1 MKRFIAIV
9 LLILVVFAFAYII
22 YVRVMGYGTTSPDD
36 WDTRPG
42 VSVNGNTY
50 VCAGHVMQ
58 RLAQVIFMRTMIF
71 ISRCSTHG

>member
-50 VCAGHVMQ
+50 VCAGHVT
-58 RLAQVIFMRTMIF
+58 LSIPPA
-71 ISRCSTHG
+71 ISATKCGKVLE

>member
-9 LLILVVFAFAYII
+9 LLILVMLAFAYIM
-22 YVRVMGYGTTSPDD
+22 YARVMGYGTTSPDD

-50 VCAGHVMQ
+50 VCAGHV
-58 RLAQVIFMRTMIF
+58 RLLSIWIKGMPYKMNLRKTV
-71 ISRCSTHG
+71 